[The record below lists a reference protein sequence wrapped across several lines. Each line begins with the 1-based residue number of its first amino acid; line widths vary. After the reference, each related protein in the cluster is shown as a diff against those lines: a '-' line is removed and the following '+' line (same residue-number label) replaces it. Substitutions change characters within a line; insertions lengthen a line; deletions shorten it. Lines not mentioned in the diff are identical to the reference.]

1 MSRQARL
8 FHDVEEV
15 IENWYAAL
23 LKGDL
28 DFALSLWFDE
38 DTVTCILPDGVRL
51 TGHNQLREGF
61 LNLFKRPLIL
71 DTLTATSH
79 TYMGTTFVDS
89 TEAVSFNDG
98 SIEPNFFIHMT
109 IILVQGAM
117 GWRIAHMHTSVVD
130 KQLIHSPSLAGDHGF
145 H

>member
-1 MSRQARL
+1 MSRSARL

-15 IENWYAAL
+15 IDNWYSSL
-23 LKGDL
+23 LKCDL
-28 DFALSLWFDE
+28 ESALGLWFEE

-51 TGHNQLREGF
+51 TGHKQLRIG
-61 LNLFKRPLIL
+61 LQDLMKNSILL

-89 TEAVSFNDG
+89 TEAVRFQKDSL
-98 SIEPNFFIHMT
+98 EPSFFIHMT
-109 IILVQGAM
+109 MILVQGTM
-117 GWRIAHMHTSVVD
+117 GWRIAHLHTSHVD
-130 KQLIHSPSLAGDHGF
+130 KELIHSPSIAGDHGF